1 MKKRLIENGVKNIIF
16 KVLFIVLTGLF
27 IFFSL
32 EFYNTYTKEKI
43 YQYSVEKSQEVKEEM
58 SKTIIDNEI
67 IIKEIKE
74 KKSLDLSGVIVS
86 KVDYINNSKNRYYTE
101 MSRYYFH
108 YYAFYEVNLESIVFE
123 NKEGKL
129 FVTYDLDKDFKCIVA
144 NEDTVKENVSF
155 WEALFS
161 KNVPLKIEWATHKDD
176 SYYNEIFD
184 NNLKFVEEIMPLY
197 TPLREK
203 SVELFKEF
211 ITEVANSKNIEVI
224 FIEYNSFYSNKFT
237 DTIEG
242 YLITDEED
250 FDLDNVNEKLSNME
264 D

>member
-1 MKKRLIENGVKNIIF
+1 MKKRLIEKGIKNIIF
-16 KVLFIVLTGLF
+16 KVILFVLIGLLL
-27 IFFSL
+27 FFSL
-32 EFYNTYTKEKI
+32 EFYNIYTKEKR

-58 SKTIIDNEI
+58 AKTIVDNEI

-74 KKSLDLSGVIVS
+74 KKSLDLSGVVLS
-86 KVDYINNSKNRYYTE
+86 KVDVINNAKNRYYTE
-101 MSRYYFH
+101 ISRYYFH
-108 YYAFYEVNLESIVFE
+108 YYAFYEVDLESIIFE

-129 FVTYDLDKDFKCIVA
+129 FITYDVDKNFKCIVA

-155 WEALFS
+155 LDALFS
-161 KNVPLKIEWATHKDD
+161 KDIKFKFEWATHKDD

-203 SVELFKEF
+203 SVELFKDF
-211 ITEVANSKNIEVI
+211 ITDIADSKDIEVV
-224 FIEYNSFYSNKFT
+224 FIEDNSFYSNRFT
-237 DTIEG
+237 DSIDG

-250 FDLDNVNEKLSNME
+250 FDLDNINSKLGKTE